1 MALNDLISDVLT
13 RVRNG
18 QKAGHSYVVAPSSN
32 AVKSVI
38 DVMVREGYLK
48 GYEEFELRA
57 GINNLKIDL
66 KYYEGEPVIKEVKR
80 VSKPGRRV
88 YASIKKLPKVFG
100 GLGISVLS
108 TPRGMLSDEEARTHQ
123 VGGEIVCTVF

>member
-32 AVKSVI
+32 AVKSVL
-38 DVMVREGYLK
+38 DVMVREGYIAA
-48 GYEEFELRA
+48 YEEFEVKT

-66 KYYEGEPVIKEVKR
+66 KYFEGEPVIKELKR
-80 VSKPGRRV
+80 ISKPGRRV
-88 YASIKKLPKVFG
+88 YTSIKKLSRVFG

-108 TPRGMLSDEEARTHQ
+108 TPKGMLSDEEARLQQ
-123 VGGEIVCTVF
+123 VGGEVVCTVF

>member
-13 RVRNG
+13 RVRNS
-18 QKAGHSYVVAPSSN
+18 QKAGHSYVVTPSSN
-32 AVKSVI
+32 AVKSVL
-38 DVMVREGYLK
+38 DVMVREGYIK
-48 GYEEFELRA
+48 SYEEFELRT

-66 KYYEGEPVIKEVKR
+66 KYFEGEPVIKELKR

-88 YASIKKLPKVFG
+88 YTSIKRLSRVFG

-108 TPRGMLSDEEARTHQ
+108 TPKGMLSDEEARLQQ
-123 VGGEIVCTVF
+123 VGGEVVCTVF